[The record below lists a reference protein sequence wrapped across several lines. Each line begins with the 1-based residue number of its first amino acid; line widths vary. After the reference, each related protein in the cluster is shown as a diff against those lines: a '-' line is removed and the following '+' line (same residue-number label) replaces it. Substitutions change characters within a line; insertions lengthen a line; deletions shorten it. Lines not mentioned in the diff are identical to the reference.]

1 MDIKNWLID
10 KILDETDLERDT
22 IDCDAAFETFNL
34 DSLATISIAF
44 DIENEFKLEE
54 LNPTIFTEYNSINL
68 LAEWSVSALSFL
80 LRWARL
86 MPTSPANA
94 STPN

>member
-10 KILDETDLERDT
+10 KILDETDLERAN

-44 DIENEFKLEE
+44 DIENEFNLEE
-54 LNPTIFTEYNSINL
+54 LNPTVFTEYNSINL
-68 LAEWSVSALSFL
+68 LAKWIQNQ
-80 LRWARL
+80 
-86 MPTSPANA
+86 T
-94 STPN
+94 